1 MSEEL
6 DALKRIENLLRSLL
20 RSSLSESMSRLLTD
34 EKLRRLY
41 WSTGNVKRSELE
53 RQTGFSAGKISG
65 IWAQWE
71 QAGIL
76 VKTGK
81 SYRRPFE

>member
-1 MSEEL
+1 VSEEL
-6 DALKRIENLLRSLL
+6 DVLKHIEDLLRSLL
-20 RSSLSESMSRLLTD
+20 RSSLSEPMSRLLTD
-34 EKLRRLY
+34 ENLRRLY
-41 WSTGNVKRSELE
+41 WSTGNVKRQELE
-53 RQTGFSAGKISG
+53 RRTGFSAGKISG
-65 IWAQWE
+65 LWAQWE

>member
-6 DALKRIENLLRSLL
+6 DALNRIEDLLRSLL
-20 RSSLSESMSRLLTD
+20 RSSLSEPMSRLLTD
-34 EKLRRLY
+34 EKLRLLY
-41 WSTGNVKRSELE
+41 WSTGTVKREELE
-53 RQTGFSAGKISG
+53 RQTGFSAGTISG
-65 IWAQWE
+65 LWAHWE

-81 SYRRPFE
+81 S